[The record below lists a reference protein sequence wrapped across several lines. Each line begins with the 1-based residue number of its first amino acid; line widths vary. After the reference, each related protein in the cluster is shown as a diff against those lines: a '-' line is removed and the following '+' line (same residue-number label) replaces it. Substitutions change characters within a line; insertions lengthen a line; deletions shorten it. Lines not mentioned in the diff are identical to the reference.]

1 MWKTCLAAV
10 VGALTAL
17 PPGAVGAQT
26 KIRFSYELPVTHN
39 FNKGAEMLRDLVDK
53 KTNGAVK
60 IELYPAAQLAKDST
74 FIKTITAGSIDGG
87 LIPTL
92 YWTGVM
98 PLAGVFD
105 VPFAITTHDEAQKVL
120 AGPVGAKLLAELDR
134 FELVGLGYFNYGFGI
149 YGNNKRPLK
158 TPADFAGLKIRTNND
173 IGAKLLQAYGASP
186 VFMSGSEVFLGLE
199 RGTVDGAHLGLTSI
213 VERKLYQA
221 VKHLTIDNHNA
232 IPYFVT
238 VRKEIFAKLT
248 SEQQKAIR
256 DAANEVAA
264 WVAKEQEKDD
274 SKSVA
279 LLREKGMQVI
289 ELTPAEIKAWQDAAK
304 SVKEFWLQKAGDAG
318 KQLLA
323 EIDAALAKK

>member
-1 MWKTCLAAV
+1 MWKSCLIA
-10 VGALTAL
+10 TAGVL
-17 PPGAVGAQT
+17 LAFSPGAAEAQT

-39 FNKGAEMLRDLVDK
+39 FNKGAERLRDLVDK

-92 YWTGVM
+92 YWTGVL

-105 VPFAITTHDEAQKVL
+105 VPFVITTHAQAQKVL
-120 AGPVGAKLLAELDR
+120 ASPVGARLLSELDR
-134 FELVGLGYFNYGFGI
+134 FDLVGLGYFNYGFGI

-158 TPADFAGLKIRTNND
+158 TPADFSGLKIRTNND
-173 IGAKLLQAYGASP
+173 IGAKLLQAYNASP
-186 VFMSGSEVFLGLE
+186 VFMSGSEVFLALE
-199 RGTVDGAHLGLTSI
+199 RGTVDGAHLGLSSI

-232 IPYFVT
+232 IPYFIT
-238 VRKEIFAKLT
+238 VRKEIFSKLT
-248 SEQQKAIR
+248 PEHRKAVQEAASEA
-256 DAANEVAA
+256 AA
-264 WVAKEQEKDD
+264 WVAKAQEEDD
-274 SKSVA
+274 NNGVK

-289 ELTPAEIKAWQDAAK
+289 ELTPAEVKSWQDSAK
-304 SVKEFWLQKAGDAG
+304 SVREFWLQKAGDAG
-318 KQLLA
+318 KGLLA
-323 EIDAALAKK
+323 QMEAAIAAK